1 MRTNPHRSAHHEGG
15 ATQSRAGTTV
25 AGEPAPPELFE
36 IFDDTGRRAGLAP
49 RQQVHAA
56 GLWHRSVHVFL
67 FASPGALW
75 IQQRAPDKDVCPGR
89 WDLSV
94 GEHLKP
100 GENYHAAALRGLRE
114 ELGVTGVRL
123 RPLGETGRYRYDRPD
138 LGIHDH
144 ELQRAFATTWQGTP
158 TPERTEVAGIRAI
171 DAVALGHWIAR
182 APDDFTPWFLA
193 ELSNRPALG
202 AFWLPNL
209 LPQTSDRSEIA

>member
-1 MRTNPHRSAHHEGG
+1 MHTNPNRSADHKGG
-15 ATQSRAGTTV
+15 AAPSRTGGTGAVGT
-25 AGEPAPPELFE
+25 PALELFE
-36 IFDDTGRRAGLAP
+36 TFDDSGHPAGLAP
-49 RQQVHAA
+49 RQYVHAA

-67 FASPGALW
+67 FASNGALW

-114 ELGVTGVRL
+114 ELGVTGARL

-138 LGIHDH
+138 LGTHDH
-144 ELQRAFATTWQGTP
+144 ELQRAFASTWPGTP
-158 TPERTEVAGIRAI
+158 TPDRTEVAGLRTI

-182 APDDFTPWFLA
+182 APDHFTPWFLA
-193 ELSNRPALG
+193 ELRNRPALG

-209 LPQTSDRSEIA
+209 LPQTSDGSETA